1 MATPYEALK
10 YNENKVY
17 PAAGYEVVS
26 AKSATTT
33 TTLAIGD
40 SRAVSADTTAG
51 AFSLSLPASPYNGM
65 QYDVYD
71 GAAAGSWQTNNLT
84 IDGNGKTI
92 ALGGAAAAA
101 TITCS
106 QRSGWITLRY
116 DSTADIWIASPADAS
131 GGGAVTLNGVQTLTN
146 KTLTAPVIG
155 GGLTASGAAANTF
168 AGSTGTFVTST
179 GANTLSGDVTIAA
192 GKDIVYA
199 AGDGVL
205 DASLGTGVTKTTTGL
220 NTIGGDLLMAA
231 GKIIGTGTPQSL
243 SGAGAV
249 NVTTF
254 ATLFT
259 STGGG
264 QALTLA
270 NGTQAG
276 QIKFVVHVVDGGSG
290 VITPTTATGFTTLT
304 LTAVYD
310 WGAMIWDGAA
320 WRALAYGG
328 TAAFA

>member
-1 MATPYEALK
+1 MATGLEARGSARQRVWQFAGV
-10 YNENKVY
+10 ENPTSKAV
-17 PAAGYEVVS
+17 AA
-26 AKSATTT
+26 A
-33 TTLAIGD
+33 TTLADSD
-40 SRAVSADTTAG
+40 SRLVAADTTAA
-51 AFSLSLPASPYNGM
+51 AFSLTLPASPYNGM
-65 QYDVYD
+65 EFRVYD
-71 GAAAGSWQTNNLT
+71 GAAAGSWHTNNLT
-84 IDGNGKTI
+84 IDGNGNSI
-92 ALGGAAAAA
+92 VVAGAASAA
-101 TITCS
+101 TVVLS
-106 QRSGWITLRY
+106 QRSGAVDLRY
-116 DSTADIWIASPADAS
+116 DSTSDLWHAMVSPPGS
-131 GGGAVTLNGVQTLTN
+131 GV
-146 KTLTAPVIG
+146 TLTAPVIA
-155 GGLTASGAAANTF
+155 GGLTASGSASNTF
-168 AGSTGTFVTST
+168 AGSTGTFLTS
-179 GANTLSGDVTIAA
+179 
-192 GKDIVYA
+192 
-199 AGDGVL
+199 
-205 DASLGTGVTKTTTGL
+205 TGL

-231 GKIIGTGTPQSL
+231 GKIIGTGTPQAL

-320 WRALAYGG
+320 WRPLAYGG